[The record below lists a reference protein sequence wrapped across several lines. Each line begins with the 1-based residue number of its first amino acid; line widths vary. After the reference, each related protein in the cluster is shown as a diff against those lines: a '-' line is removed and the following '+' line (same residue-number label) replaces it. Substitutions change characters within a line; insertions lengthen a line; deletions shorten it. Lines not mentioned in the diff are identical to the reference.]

1 MGTISHFDMP
11 LFPYYNTKSK
21 EMGDSKLLDEISKLR
36 EWWVE
41 DLKSFTDIKNKTIN
55 FKEVIMKNL
64 QNKNK
69 EKGKTQK
76 KIWGKTINLEFKSNS
91 VEQYGRWN
99 NIEIT
104 GVPVNISTWNQL
116 LSMYLVSL
124 QMYVW
129 LQIIL
134 KHVAK

>member
-11 LFPYYNTKSK
+11 SSPYYNTKSK

-104 GVPVNISTWNQL
+104 GVPVNISTRNQL

>member
-1 MGTISHFDMP
+1 MGAISHFDMP
-11 LFPYYNTKSK
+11 SSPYYNTKSK

>member
-1 MGTISHFDMP
+1 MGAISHFDMP
-11 LFPYYNTKSK
+11 SSPYYNTKSK

-41 DLKSFTDIKNKTIN
+41 DLKSLTDIKNKTIN

-116 LSMYLVSL
+116 VSMYLVSL

>member
-1 MGTISHFDMP
+1 MGAISHFDMP
-11 LFPYYNTKSK
+11 SSPYYNTKSK

-41 DLKSFTDIKNKTIN
+41 DLKSLTDIKNKTIN

>member
-1 MGTISHFDMP
+1 MSSS
-11 LFPYYNTKSK
+11 PYYNTKNK
-21 EMGDSKLLDEISKLR
+21 EMGDSEILYEISKLS

-41 DLKSFTDIKNKTIN
+41 NLKSFTDIKNKTIN
-55 FKEVIMKNL
+55 LKEVIMKNL

>member
-11 LFPYYNTKSK
+11 SSPYYNTKSK

-69 EKGKTQK
+69 EKGKKHKKKYEEKLSILNSRATQ
-76 KIWGKTINLEFKSNS
+76 L
-91 VEQYGRWN
+91 N
-99 NIEIT
+99 NMAGEIT
-104 GVPVNISTWNQL
+104 LRLLGFLLTFQL
-116 LSMYLVSL
+116 GINCC
-124 QMYVW
+124 QCT
-129 LQIIL
+129 
-134 KHVAK
+134 

>member
-11 LFPYYNTKSK
+11 SSPYYNTKSK

-76 KIWGKTINLEFKSNS
+76 KIWEKTINLEFKSNS

>member
-1 MGTISHFDMP
+1 MGAISHFDMP
-11 LFPYYNTKSK
+11 SSPYYNTKSK

-116 LSMYLVSL
+116 VSMYLVSL

>member
-11 LFPYYNTKSK
+11 SSPYYNTKCK

>member
-11 LFPYYNTKSK
+11 SSPYYNTKSK

-104 GVPVNISTWNQL
+104 GVPVNISNWNQL

>member
-1 MGTISHFDMP
+1 MGEISHFDMP
-11 LFPYYNTKSK
+11 SSPYYNTKSK

>member
-1 MGTISHFDMP
+1 MP
-11 LFPYYNTKSK
+11 SSPYYNTKSK

>member
-11 LFPYYNTKSK
+11 SSPYYNTKSK

>member
-11 LFPYYNTKSK
+11 SSPYYNTKSK

-76 KIWGKTINLEFKSNS
+76 KIWGKTIILEFKSNS

>member
-11 LFPYYNTKSK
+11 SSPYYNTKSK

-41 DLKSFTDIKNKTIN
+41 DLKSFTNIKNKTIN

-91 VEQYGRWN
+91 VEQCGRWN

>member
-11 LFPYYNTKSK
+11 SSPYYNTKSK

-41 DLKSFTDIKNKTIN
+41 DLKSYTDIKNKTIN

-76 KIWGKTINLEFKSNS
+76 NTRKNYQSWIQEQLGWTIWQVKQHWDYWGSC
-91 VEQYGRWN
+91 
-99 NIEIT
+99 
-104 GVPVNISTWNQL
+104 
-116 LSMYLVSL
+116 
-124 QMYVW
+124 
-129 LQIIL
+129 
-134 KHVAK
+134 

>member
-11 LFPYYNTKSK
+11 SSPYYNTKSK

-99 NIEIT
+99 NIDIT

>member
-11 LFPYYNTKSK
+11 SSPYYNTKSK

-55 FKEVIMKNL
+55 FKDVIMKNL